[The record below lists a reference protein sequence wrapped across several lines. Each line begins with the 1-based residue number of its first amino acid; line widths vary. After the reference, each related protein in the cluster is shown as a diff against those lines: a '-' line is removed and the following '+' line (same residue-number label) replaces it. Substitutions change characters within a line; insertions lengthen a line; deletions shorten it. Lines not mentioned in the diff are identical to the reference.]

1 MDSMDYC
8 NGTPCLVL
16 VMEILW
22 GQLNKTE
29 VRCQRL
35 KIPEQTMINFDYIV
49 IKKLLLHL
57 IEEGKLEFLTALN
70 C

>member
-1 MDSMDYC
+1 MVMDSMDYC

-16 VMEILW
+16 GMENLV

-35 KIPEQTMINFDYIV
+35 KIPEQTMIN
-49 IKKLLLHL
+49 LLLHL

>member
-1 MDSMDYC
+1 
-8 NGTPCLVL
+8 
-16 VMEILW
+16 
-22 GQLNKTE
+22 LNKTE

-57 IEEGKLEFLTALN
+57 IEEGKLEFLIALN